1 MFPKVVAV
9 EFISVRQLRLQSA
22 DVWASLAESQDLV
35 VTSNGKPIAILSAT
49 TAKTLDASLAALRQA
64 RAQLAVAT
72 MQRRA
77 RETGADKMTL
87 DDINAEIAA
96 ARASRA
102 E

>member
-1 MFPKVVAV
+1 M
-9 EFISVRQLRLQSA
+9 RQLRLQSA
-22 DVWASLAESQDLV
+22 DVWASLAESRDLV

-49 TAKTLDASLAALRQA
+49 TTKTLDASLAALRQA

-96 ARASRA
+96 ARNSRP